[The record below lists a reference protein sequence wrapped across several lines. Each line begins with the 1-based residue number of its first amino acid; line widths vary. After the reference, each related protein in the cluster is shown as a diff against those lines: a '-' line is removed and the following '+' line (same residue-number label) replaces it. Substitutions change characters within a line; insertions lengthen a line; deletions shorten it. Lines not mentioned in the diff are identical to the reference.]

1 MTTRTT
7 RYGTSYEI
15 PDGLENNYYEMM
27 YDLMDYVKEK
37 GLTTRKAQKLFTDCS
52 DMVLDVK
59 PDEKTDIS
67 NPQTIKTEQNEILK
81 DISNG
86 IWRLCGTYVK

>member
-37 GLTTRKAQKLFTDCS
+37 GLTTRQAQKLFTDCS

-67 NPQTIKTEQNEILK
+67 NPQNTLDEQNKILK
-81 DISNG
+81 DISRS
-86 IWRLCGTYVK
+86 IWHLGGTWVD